1 MLVKLSIKNPSF
13 NIKYQNSRANDI
25 PLHNVNFYSLN
36 FSQLVFGQDQKR
48 KILTPAEQK
57 QFLAK
62 RLPTNKIAGSFESF
76 GSLLFAVKDVIIHS
90 DVETIRKTALQ
101 PTFHDFYQPT
111 WEELFNSIAAQTKS
125 SWSYDSKLDYWVFAA
140 PILPKPFA
148 ITIAENWTSR
158 DMGVWIGYK
167 PPMYPAGMDIYY
179 WGKCTTDD
187 PKEQTKLSE
196 KIRNTWAMNFASKI
210 NKEVA
215 IDEMKKVKIA
225 GVEALFFE
233 APAPMPGL
241 MWRQWAVVI
250 DGKTFFILSTLP
262 TEDKKFYAEV
272 EEMIKS
278 FHLVETEKLSK

>member
-1 MLVKLSIKNPSF
+1 MIYRFIALISILL
-13 NIKYQNSRANDI
+13 I
-25 PLHNVNFYSLN
+25 
-36 FSQLVFGQDQKR
+36 FSQLVFGQDSKR

-57 QFLAK
+57 QFLVT
-62 RLPTNKIAGSFESF
+62 RFPTNKLVGPFENF
-76 GSLLFAVKDVIIHS
+76 GSLLYATKDVIIHS
-90 DVETIRKTALQ
+90 DNESIRKTPLQ
-101 PTFHDFYQPT
+101 STFYDFYKPT

-125 SWSYDSKLDYWVFAA
+125 SWSYDSKRDYWVFAA
-140 PILPKPFA
+140 PILPKPFT
-148 ITIAENWTSR
+148 ITRADKWTTR
-158 DMGVWIGYK
+158 DMGVWVGYK

-210 NKEVA
+210 KKDVVL
-215 IDEMKKVKIA
+215 DEMKKVKIA

-241 MWRQWAVVI
+241 MWRQWAFVI
-250 DGKTFFILSTLP
+250 DGKVFFILSTLP
-262 TEDKKFYAEV
+262 TEDKKSYAEV

-278 FHLVETEKLSK
+278 FRLVELEKLSK